1 MTAKSS
7 ISRVPA
13 THHRSRQIRVIAVVS
28 SLLALIVFL
37 AAILTFSSAN
47 RLMRQ
52 PAKPLDTFSSN
63 ILPSFELA
71 SFPSLDEQTML
82 SGWFFTTESTPLS
95 TIILVHDQGENRL
108 QFGLDSAGLY
118 RFLVG
123 LGYNVLAFD
132 LRNSGRSEGE
142 MSGYGYAEW
151 EDVLAAI
158 SYVRK
163 NSVTTNVLLYGFG
176 TGVTASLLAM
186 DELPPAGTLA
196 GEQAEKVLA
205 DYAKPIQKLG
215 FDQSYIRGMLLDT
228 PCQSADDYIR
238 PVLRQEGFLGNALL
252 QHTVPYAIRLS
263 AGNTGRSSLITILTR
278 CQLPVFL
285 TYSTKDSFVGEP
297 VIAPLIRERQRLHP
311 DTTIVFTTSE
321 KGYAEGYL
329 QDQAAY
335 KAAVEGFLARFF
347 S

>member
-13 THHRSRQIRVIAVVS
+13 SHHRSRRIRGIAVVS

-37 AAILTFSSAN
+37 VAILTFSTAN

-52 PAKPLDTFSSN
+52 MAKPLETFSSN
-63 ILPSFELA
+63 ILPSFQLA

-82 SGWFFTTESTPLS
+82 SGWFFTTESDPLS

-118 RFLVG
+118 QFLVSE
-123 LGYNVLAFD
+123 GYNVLAFD

-142 MSGYGYAEW
+142 MSGFGYAEW

-158 SYVRK
+158 SYVKK

-176 TGVTASLLAM
+176 TGVTAALLAM
-186 DELPPAGTLA
+186 DKLPPAGSLA
-196 GEQAEKVLA
+196 GDQAETVLA

-215 FDQSYIRGMLLDT
+215 FDQSYIRGLLLDT

-238 PVLRQEGFLGNALL
+238 SVLRQEGFLGTKLL
-252 QHTVPYAIRLS
+252 QYAVPYAIRLS
-263 AGNTGRSSLITILTR
+263 AGNNGQTSLITILTR

-285 TYSTKDSFVGEP
+285 TYSTKDNFVGEA
-297 VIAPLIRERQRLHP
+297 VVTPLIRERQRLHP
-311 DTTIVFTTSE
+311 DTTIVFATDE

-329 QDQAAY
+329 RDQEAY
-335 KAAVEGFLARFF
+335 KAAVKGFLARFF

>member
-1 MTAKSS
+1 MTEKSS

-13 THHRSRQIRVIAVVS
+13 SHHHSRQIRVIAIVS
-28 SLLALIVFL
+28 SLLALIVFF
-37 AAILTFSSAN
+37 AAILTFSAAN

-63 ILPSFELA
+63 ILPSFQLA

-95 TIILVHDQGENRL
+95 TIILVHDQGKNRL
-108 QFGLDSAGLY
+108 QFGLDSAELY
-118 RFLVG
+118 RFLVNQ
-123 LGYNVLAFD
+123 GYNVLAFD
-132 LRNSGRSEGE
+132 LRNSGQAEGE

-176 TGVTASLLAM
+176 TGVTASLLAI
-186 DELPPAGTLA
+186 DELPPAGTAASEQAKEALA
-196 GEQAEKVLA
+196 G
-205 DYAKPIQKLG
+205 YAKPIRDLG
-215 FDQSYIRGMLLDT
+215 FDQSYIRGLLLDT
-228 PCQSADDYIR
+228 PCQSADDYIQ
-238 PVLRQEGFLGNALL
+238 PILRQEGFLGNTLL

-263 AGNTGRSSLITILTR
+263 AGNPGQTSLITILTR

-297 VIAPLIRERQRLHP
+297 VITPLVRERQRLHP
-311 DTTIVFTTSE
+311 DTTIVFTTSK
-321 KGYAEGYL
+321 KGYADGYL
-329 QDQAAY
+329 QDQDAY
-335 KAAVEGFLARFF
+335 KSAVEGFLARFF